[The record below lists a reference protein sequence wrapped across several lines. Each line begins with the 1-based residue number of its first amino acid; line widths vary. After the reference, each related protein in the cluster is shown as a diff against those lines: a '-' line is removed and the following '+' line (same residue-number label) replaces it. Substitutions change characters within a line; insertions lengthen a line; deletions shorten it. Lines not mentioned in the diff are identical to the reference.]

1 MTLIKVIQSTKN
13 GDKNVFKKIVHLIGS
28 QDLNWCDS

>member
-13 GDKNVFKKIVHLIGS
+13 GDKNVLKKIVHLIGS
-28 QDLNWCDS
+28 QDLN